1 MDFSKLITRN
11 QYEKVAR
18 AKGYRQAH
26 LMSYVDLER
35 IATES
40 AEEAKALYKR
50 AKEKEAQ
57 ERASLPASFV
67 LMPSGVDVEVMAD
80 REEELQTLMQ
90 ELAAE
95 EALEQEWKEAA

>member
-1 MDFSKLITRN
+1 MDFTKLITRN

-26 LMSYVDLER
+26 LTSYVDLER
-35 IATES
+35 IAIEAEKES
-40 AEEAKALYKR
+40 KALYKR

-67 LMPSGVDVEVMAD
+67 LLPSGADIEVMAD
-80 REEELQTLMQ
+80 REEELQALMQ

-95 EALEQEWKEAA
+95 EALKVEWKEAA